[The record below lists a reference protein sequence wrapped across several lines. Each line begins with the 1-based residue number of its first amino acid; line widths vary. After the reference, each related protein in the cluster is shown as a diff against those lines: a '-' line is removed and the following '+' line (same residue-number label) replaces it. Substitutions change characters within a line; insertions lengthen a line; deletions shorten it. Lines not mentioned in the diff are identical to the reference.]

1 MMEQHPPGAGMDP
14 NYGAHMSSG
23 GPHGHSG
30 SLPQGGT
37 MPPPGY
43 PTSAGGGQTVSQGG
57 AYPQKPSGPL
67 SIMQLKFLSSQIKA
81 YRCLARNSAIPDHIR
96 SVILSHASSIGN
108 TTPPRSSSP
117 GSQAGGG
124 TALSSTA
131 PPTSASPAPSQ
142 QQSADTAQK
151 PLTAGGDSA
160 QSSSPKPDESK
171 GDNKPAAAA
180 VGGQPPT
187 TATPPT
193 KPQTQIRQA
202 KLAPPVK
209 PRGLDPDLILKE
221 RESRYYSTCITDLN
235 LRFIIQFV

>member
-1 MMEQHPPGAGMDP
+1 MDP

-30 SLPQGGT
+30 SLPPGGT

-43 PTSAGGGQTVSQGG
+43 PTSAGGGQTVPRRTGRSL
-57 AYPQKPSGPL
+57 PQKPSGPL

-96 SVILSHASSIGN
+96 SVILSHASN

-180 VGGQPPT
+180 VGGQPPP

-235 LRFIIQFV
+235 LRFSIQFCGI